1 MRLLLTPA
9 IVLALAACDPVHDD
23 RIAALGDEAPGVGTG
38 PFHRP
43 GQPCTTCH
51 DGKLGSPREFSVAG
65 TIFKNE
71 TGSEPAEGAT
81 ITLTDSDGA
90 MIQSTTNSAGN
101 FYVEPSEFTPRYPM
115 KTSVTFGGVTAK
127 MASLIGRAGAC
138 ADCHTEPA
146 RPTSPGHIF
155 VPPDGRI
162 P

>member
-1 MRLLLTPA
+1 MAPA
-9 IVLALAACDPVHDD
+9 IVFALAACDPVHDD
-23 RIAALGDEAPGVGTG
+23 RMAALGDEAPNVGPG

-81 ITLTDSDGA
+81 VTLTTADGA
-90 MIQSTTNSAGN
+90 SFKKLTNSAGN
-101 FYVEPSEFTPRYPM
+101 FYFEPHEVTPRYPM
-115 KTSVTFGGVTAK
+115 KTEVSYGTITVK
-127 MASLIGRAGAC
+127 MDSLIGRAGAC

-146 RPTSPGHIF
+146 RATSPGHIF
-155 VPPDGRI
+155 I
-162 P
+162 PATEGGIP